1 MPSSVVK
8 HMYYSPDSKQLTVV
22 FQSGAVYT
30 YYDVPE
36 SVYAGFKTARSKGK
50 YLNQY
55 IVDTYAFE
63 RKDDE

>member
-8 HMYYSPDSKQLTVV
+8 TILYNPDSKQLTVV

-36 SVYAGFKTARSKGK
+36 SVYVGFKTARSKGK

-55 IVDTYAFE
+55 IVDAYSFE
-63 RKDDE
+63 RKDG